1 MWRLNYRSGLP
12 VFQVYGRK
20 TEYKMINGLI
30 GIKHGMIQI
39 FSADGRV
46 IPVTVVEAGP
56 CTVIRKKTIEKDGYE
71 SAQVSFMKAK
81 EKHLT
86 KPVLGHFKKYKVS
99 PARHIVEFGGDMAA
113 MNPGQEFTVEVF
125 QEGDMVDVSGVTKGK
140 GFQGV
145 MKRHKFAG
153 GPATHGSMF
162 HRAPGSIGCSAY
174 PSRVR
179 KNKKLP
185 GQMGNKRRTVQNL
198 EVVGVRKEDNLLL
211 IRGAIPGSK
220 GSLVYVNKAVKGR

>member
-1 MWRLNYRSGLP
+1 
-12 VFQVYGRK
+12 
-20 TEYKMINGLI
+20 MINGLI
-30 GIKHGMIQI
+30 GIKHGMTQI
-39 FSADGRV
+39 YAADGRV

-56 CTVIRKKTIEKDGYE
+56 CRVIRKKTIEKDGYE
-71 SAQVSFMKAK
+71 SAQLSFKDAK

-86 KPVLGHFKKYKVS
+86 KPVLGHFKKHGAAPSRYL
-99 PARHIVEFGGDMAA
+99 VEFSGDMAA
-113 MNPGQEFTVEVF
+113 LTPGQELTVEVF

-162 HRAPGSIGCSAY
+162 HRAPGSIGSSAY

-179 KNKKLP
+179 KNKRMP
-185 GQMGNKRRTVQNL
+185 GHMGSKRRTVQNL

-220 GSLVYVNKAVKGR
+220 GSLVYVKKAVKGR

>member
-1 MWRLNYRSGLP
+1 M
-12 VFQVYGRK
+12 V
-20 TEYKMINGLI
+20 NGLL
-30 GIKHGMIQI
+30 GIKIGMTQV

-56 CTVIRKKTIEKDGYE
+56 CHVVMKKTAEKDGYDA
-71 SAQVSFMKAK
+71 AQLSFKEAK

-86 KPVLGHFKKYKVS
+86 KPLLGHFKKNGAA
-99 PARHIVEFGGDMAA
+99 PARHLAEFEGDVASIEK
-113 MNPGQEFTVEVF
+113 GQELTVEIF
-125 QEGDMVDVSGVTKGK
+125 KEGDMIDVTGMTKGK

-145 MKRHKFAG
+145 VKRHKFAG

-162 HRAPGSIGCSAY
+162 HRAPGSIGSSAY

-179 KNKKLP
+179 KNKRLP
-185 GQMGNKRRTVQNL
+185 GHMGNKRRTVQNL

-220 GSLVYVNKAVKGR
+220 GSLVIVRKAVKG

>member
-1 MWRLNYRSGLP
+1 
-12 VFQVYGRK
+12 
-20 TEYKMINGLI
+20 MINGLI
-30 GIKHGMIQI
+30 GIKQGMTQI
-39 FSADGRV
+39 FAADGRV

-56 CTVIRKKTIEKDGYE
+56 CRVIRKKTIEKDGYE
-71 SAQVSFMKAK
+71 SAQLAFKDAK

-86 KPVLGHFKKYKVS
+86 KPVLGHFKKHGAVPSRYL
-99 PARHIVEFGGDMAA
+99 VEFSGDMAA
-113 MNPGQEFTVEVF
+113 LTPGQELTVEVF
-125 QEGDMVDVSGVTKGK
+125 QEGEMVDVSGITKGK

-153 GPATHGSMF
+153 GPASHGSMF

-220 GSLVYVNKAVKGR
+220 GSIVYVKKAVKGR

>member
-1 MWRLNYRSGLP
+1 
-12 VFQVYGRK
+12 
-20 TEYKMINGLI
+20 MINGLI
-30 GIKHGMIQI
+30 GIKHGMMQI
-39 FSADGRV
+39 YAADGHV

-56 CTVIRKKTIEKDGYE
+56 CRVIRKKTIEKDGYE
-71 SAQVSFMKAK
+71 SAQLAFKDAK

-86 KPVLGHFKKYKVS
+86 KPVLGHFKKHGAAPSRYL
-99 PARHIVEFGGDMAA
+99 VEFSGDMAA
-113 MNPGQEFTVEVF
+113 LTPGQELTVEVF

-145 MKRHKFAG
+145 MKRHKFSG
-153 GPATHGSMF
+153 GPASHGSMF
-162 HRAPGSIGCSAY
+162 HRAPGSIGSSAY

-179 KNKKLP
+179 KNKRMP
-185 GQMGNKRRTVQNL
+185 GHMGSKRRTVQNL

-220 GSLVYVNKAVKGR
+220 GSLVYVKRAVKGS

>member
-1 MWRLNYRSGLP
+1 
-12 VFQVYGRK
+12 
-20 TEYKMINGLI
+20 MINGLI
-30 GIKHGMIQI
+30 GIKHGMMQI

-56 CTVIRKKTIEKDGYE
+56 CRVVSKKTIEKDGYE
-71 SAQVSFMKAK
+71 SAQVAFKDAK

-86 KPVLGHFKKYKVS
+86 KPVLGHFKKHNVS
-99 PARHIVEFGGDMAA
+99 PAVHLAEFSGDMASLKG
-113 MNPGQEFTVEVF
+113 GQEITVELF
-125 QEGDMVDVSGVTKGK
+125 QEGDIVDVSGVTKGK

-162 HRAPGSIGCSAY
+162 HRAPGSIGSSAY

-179 KNKKLP
+179 KNKRMP
-185 GQMGNKRRTVQNL
+185 GHMGNKMRTVQNL

-220 GSLVYVNKAVKGR
+220 GTLVYIKKAVKGK

>member
-1 MWRLNYRSGLP
+1 
-12 VFQVYGRK
+12 
-20 TEYKMINGLI
+20 MINGLI
-30 GIKHGMIQI
+30 GIKHGMTQI
-39 FSADGRV
+39 YAADGRV

-56 CTVIRKKTIEKDGYE
+56 CRVIRKKTIEKDGYE
-71 SAQVSFMKAK
+71 SAQLSFKDAK

-86 KPVLGHFKKYKVS
+86 KPVLGHFKKHGAAPSRYL
-99 PARHIVEFGGDMAA
+99 VEFSGDMAA
-113 MNPGQEFTVEVF
+113 LTPGQELTVEVF

-162 HRAPGSIGCSAY
+162 HRAPGSIGSSAY

-179 KNKKLP
+179 KNKRMP
-185 GQMGNKRRTVQNL
+185 GHMGSKRRTVQNL

-220 GSLVYVNKAVKGR
+220 GSLVYVKRAVKGS

>member
-1 MWRLNYRSGLP
+1 
-12 VFQVYGRK
+12 
-20 TEYKMINGLI
+20 MINGLI
-30 GIKHGMIQI
+30 GIKHGMTQI
-39 FSADGRV
+39 YAADGRV

-56 CTVIRKKTIEKDGYE
+56 CRVIRKKTIEKDGYE
-71 SAQVSFMKAK
+71 SAQLAFKDAK

-86 KPVLGHFKKYKVS
+86 KPVLGHFKKHGAAPSRYL
-99 PARHIVEFGGDMAA
+99 VEFSGDMAA
-113 MNPGQEFTVEVF
+113 LTPGQELTVEVF

-162 HRAPGSIGCSAY
+162 HRAPGSIGSSAY

-179 KNKKLP
+179 KNKRMP
-185 GQMGNKRRTVQNL
+185 GHMGSKRRTVQNL

-220 GSLVYVNKAVKGR
+220 GSLVYVKKAVKGR

>member
-1 MWRLNYRSGLP
+1 M
-12 VFQVYGRK
+12 
-20 TEYKMINGLI
+20 NGLL
-30 GIKHGMIQI
+30 GIKLGMTQV

-56 CTVIRKKTIEKDGYE
+56 CQVVMKKTAEKDGYDA
-71 SAQVSFMKAK
+71 AQLSFKEAK

-86 KPVLGHFKKYKVS
+86 KPLLGHFKKNGAA
-99 PARHIVEFGGDMAA
+99 PARHLAEFGGDVASLEK
-113 MNPGQEFTVEVF
+113 GQELTVEIF
-125 QEGDMVDVSGVTKGK
+125 KEGDMIDVTGMTKGK

-145 MKRHKFAG
+145 VKRHKFAG

-162 HRAPGSIGCSAY
+162 HRAPGSIGSSAY

-179 KNKKLP
+179 KNKRLP
-185 GQMGNKRRTVQNL
+185 GHMGNKKRTVQNL

-220 GSLVYVNKAVKGR
+220 GSLVIVRKAVKG

>member
-1 MWRLNYRSGLP
+1 
-12 VFQVYGRK
+12 
-20 TEYKMINGLI
+20 MINGLI
-30 GIKHGMIQI
+30 GIKHGMMQI
-39 FSADGRV
+39 YAADGRV

-56 CTVIRKKTIEKDGYE
+56 CRVIRKKTIEKDGYE
-71 SAQVSFMKAK
+71 SAQLAFKDAK

-86 KPVLGHFKKYKVS
+86 KPVLGHFKKHGAAPSRYL
-99 PARHIVEFGGDMAA
+99 VEFSGDMAA
-113 MNPGQEFTVEVF
+113 LTPGQELTVEVF

-153 GPATHGSMF
+153 GPASHGSMF
-162 HRAPGSIGCSAY
+162 HRAPGSIGSSAY

-179 KNKKLP
+179 KNKRMP
-185 GQMGNKRRTVQNL
+185 GHMGSKRRTVQNL
-198 EVVGVRKEDNLLL
+198 EVVGVRMEDNLLL

-220 GSLVYVNKAVKGR
+220 GSLVYVKKAVKGR

>member
-1 MWRLNYRSGLP
+1 
-12 VFQVYGRK
+12 
-20 TEYKMINGLI
+20 MINGLI
-30 GIKHGMIQI
+30 GIKHGMAQI
-39 FSADGRV
+39 FAADGRV

-56 CTVIRKKTIEKDGYE
+56 CRVIRKKTIEKDGYE
-71 SAQVSFMKAK
+71 SAQVAFKDAK

-86 KPVLGHFKKYKVS
+86 KPVLGHYKKHGAAPSRYL
-99 PARHIVEFGGDMAA
+99 VEFSGDMAA
-113 MNPGQEFTVEVF
+113 LTPGQELTVEVF

-185 GQMGNKRRTVQNL
+185 GHMGSKRRTIQNL

-220 GSLVYVNKAVKGR
+220 GSIVYVKKAVKSR

>member
-1 MWRLNYRSGLP
+1 
-12 VFQVYGRK
+12 
-20 TEYKMINGLI
+20 MINGLI
-30 GIKHGMIQI
+30 GIKHGMMQI
-39 FSADGRV
+39 YAADGRV

-56 CTVIRKKTIEKDGYE
+56 CRVIRKKTIEKDGYE
-71 SAQVSFMKAK
+71 SAQLSFKDAK

-86 KPVLGHFKKYKVS
+86 KPVLGHFKKHGAAPSRYL
-99 PARHIVEFGGDMAA
+99 VEFSGDMAA
-113 MNPGQEFTVEVF
+113 LTPGQELTVEVF

-162 HRAPGSIGCSAY
+162 HRAPGSIGSSAY

-179 KNKKLP
+179 KNKRMP
-185 GQMGNKRRTVQNL
+185 GHMGSKRRTVQNL

-220 GSLVYVNKAVKGR
+220 GSLVYVKKAVKGR

>member
-1 MWRLNYRSGLP
+1 
-12 VFQVYGRK
+12 
-20 TEYKMINGLI
+20 MINGLI
-30 GIKHGMIQI
+30 GIKQGMTQI
-39 FSADGRV
+39 FSEDGHV

-56 CTVIRKKTIEKDGYE
+56 CRVIRKKTIDKDGYE
-71 SAQVSFMKAK
+71 SAQVSFKDAK

-86 KPVLGHFKKYKVS
+86 KPVLGHFKKNKVAPS
-99 PARHIVEFGGDMAA
+99 KYIGEFSGDMAA
-113 MNPGQEFTVEVF
+113 LNAGQDITVEVF

-145 MKRHKFAG
+145 VKRHKFAG

-162 HRAPGSIGCSAY
+162 HRAPGSIGSSAY

-179 KNKKLP
+179 KNKRLP
-185 GQMGNKRRTVQNL
+185 GHMGSKKRTVQNL

-211 IRGAIPGSK
+211 IRGAIPGGK
-220 GSLVYVNKAVKGR
+220 GSLVYVKKAVKAGK

>member
-1 MWRLNYRSGLP
+1 
-12 VFQVYGRK
+12 
-20 TEYKMINGLI
+20 MINGLI
-30 GIKHGMIQI
+30 GIKHGMTQI
-39 FSADGRV
+39 FAADGRV

-56 CTVIRKKTIEKDGYE
+56 CRVIRKKTIEKDGYE
-71 SAQVSFMKAK
+71 SAQVSFREAK

-86 KPVLGHFKKYKVS
+86 KPVMGHFKKHNVAPSRYI
-99 PARHIVEFGGDMAA
+99 AEFSGDIASL
-113 MNPGQEFTVEVF
+113 NPGQELTVDIF
-125 QEGDMVDVSGVTKGK
+125 KEGDAVDVSGITKGK

-162 HRAPGSIGCSAY
+162 HRAPGSIGSSAY

-179 KNKKLP
+179 KNKRLP
-185 GQMGNKRRTVQNL
+185 GHMGSKRRTVQNL

-220 GSLVYVNKAVKGR
+220 GSLVYVKKSVKAGK